1 MTTTYYSQTD
11 LATRML
17 RDLGLVD
24 ARITPDG
31 DDIVWAKETI
41 TTVAEQ
47 LKSEG
52 IVIWNGSDLAV
63 PPEYLGALS
72 KRIGLDIGPSFGLFS
87 IAEAEQAK
95 PVLNMT
101 LRRMNAKPAT
111 GVVQEAEYF

>member
-1 MTTTYYSQTD
+1 MTTSYYSQTD
-11 LATRML
+11 LATRVL

-31 DDIVWAKETI
+31 DDIVWAQETI

-52 IVIWNGSDLAV
+52 ITIWNGSDTAV

-87 IAEAEQAK
+87 MTDAEQLK
-95 PVLNMT
+95 PALNMT

-111 GVVQEAEYF
+111 GVVAEAEYF